1 MKLSSHRDLLLVII
15 SSLAVLI
22 ISWLQLVKGNA
33 LTFIEYISILLLP
46 GYSIITAIL
55 PSEEKMEWSL
65 RAGVGFVLGLFFVLF
80 LPLIL
85 ESLKMGSYNENILL
99 ILAVLFSLIAMA
111 RRKDPIPEEP
121 HYDGKQ
127 LTLDESV
134 ERAAEL
140 REKVLNEDDYHEYY
154 DEEIET
160 PEEEIPEGDYDDET
174 HEDERQGSIPLTV
187 DEEVTAYTYPTEYE
201 EEMDKPIWMDE
212 EVYEKSGFSG
222 WYSFLIKIFLVIL
235 LMGVFFFVLDF
246 LGWDTGFLKEIS
258 QYSMELIVLSTII
271 LVAMILL
278 PRLLAS
284 EEDVHSEDEKVPDD
298 EILEEVPYEKE
309 TTDKLVTSEEVGWE
323 EERIIPSD
331 SESRDHLPDEE
342 LKKTVPSYEPR
353 NYYSDIILIV
363 ALTLL
368 SVAFI
373 IIPPLN
379 KSFIRTILGILLV
392 LFIPGYSLIAALFPR
407 WGDLDGIERGAL
419 SFGLSIAV
427 TPLIGLAL
435 NYTPWGIRLDP
446 ILISLTIFTMAM
458 CLIAYFRRRMLPD
471 EEKYF
476 VPLGE
481 FSKQIKGSF
490 ESESRTEKILSIIL
504 IISIIL
510 AISTTVYIIV
520 KPKQGEKFTEFYILG
535 PGGKASDYPTS
546 LTNGQKGEVIMGVVN
561 HEYATTDYKI
571 LVKVKNYTL
580 HNQTLTLKNGE
591 KKEIPFNFTAGNSG
605 NKKMQFLL
613 YKLPDQKT
621 AYRSLHLWLNI
632 TT

>member
-46 GYSIITAIL
+46 GYSIITAIW
-55 PSEEKMEWSL
+55 PSEDKMEWSL

-121 HYDGKQ
+121 HHDGKQ

-187 DEEVTAYTYPTEYE
+187 DEEVTADTYPTEYE

-212 EVYEKSGFSG
+212 DVYEKSGFSG

-258 QYSMELIVLSTII
+258 RFSMELIVLSTII

-298 EILEEVPYEKE
+298 EILEEVPDRMTSSEKIP
-309 TTDKLVTSEEVGWE
+309 DKLVTSEEVHWE
-323 EERIIPSD
+323 
-331 SESRDHLPDEE
+331 
-342 LKKTVPSYEPR
+342 K
-353 NYYSDIILIV
+353 
-363 ALTLL
+363 
-368 SVAFI
+368 
-373 IIPPLN
+373 
-379 KSFIRTILGILLV
+379 
-392 LFIPGYSLIAALFPR
+392 
-407 WGDLDGIERGAL
+407 
-419 SFGLSIAV
+419 
-427 TPLIGLAL
+427 
-435 NYTPWGIRLDP
+435 
-446 ILISLTIFTMAM
+446 
-458 CLIAYFRRRMLPD
+458 

-481 FSKQIKGSF
+481 FSKQIKGLF

-535 PGGKASDYPTS
+535 PGGNASDYPTS

-571 LVKVKNYTL
+571 LVKVKNHTL

>member
-127 LTLDESV
+127 LTLEESV

-140 REKVLNEDDYHEYY
+140 REKVLNEDDYYEYY
-154 DEEIET
+154 DEELET
-160 PEEEIPEGDYDDET
+160 PEEEIPESDHDDET
-174 HEDERQGSIPLTV
+174 HEDKRKRSIPLTV
-187 DEEVTAYTYPTEYE
+187 DEEVTADTYPTEYE

-222 WYSFLIKIFLVIL
+222 WYSILIKIFLVIL

-419 SFGLSIAV
+419 SFGLSIA
-427 TPLIGLAL
+427 
-435 NYTPWGIRLDP
+435 
-446 ILISLTIFTMAM
+446 
-458 CLIAYFRRRMLPD
+458 
-471 EEKYF
+471 
-476 VPLGE
+476 
-481 FSKQIKGSF
+481 
-490 ESESRTEKILSIIL
+490 
-504 IISIIL
+504 
-510 AISTTVYIIV
+510 
-520 KPKQGEKFTEFYILG
+520 
-535 PGGKASDYPTS
+535 
-546 LTNGQKGEVIMGVVN
+546 
-561 HEYATTDYKI
+561 
-571 LVKVKNYTL
+571 
-580 HNQTLTLKNGE
+580 
-591 KKEIPFNFTAGNSG
+591 
-605 NKKMQFLL
+605 
-613 YKLPDQKT
+613 
-621 AYRSLHLWLNI
+621 
-632 TT
+632 